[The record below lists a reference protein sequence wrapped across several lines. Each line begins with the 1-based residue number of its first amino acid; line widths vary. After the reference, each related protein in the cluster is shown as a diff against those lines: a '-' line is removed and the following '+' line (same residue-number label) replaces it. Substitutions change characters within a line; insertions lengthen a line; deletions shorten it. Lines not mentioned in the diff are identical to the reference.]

1 MPPADQIHA
10 LLSKNFIVS
19 KGQKKSQHGQGML
32 EVLSDSLGLVSNLC
46 PEKLNVS
53 EKGDW

>member
-1 MPPADQIHA
+1 MPPADQIHT

-32 EVLSDSLGLVSNLC
+32 EVLSDSLGLGSNLSWRLGFYF
-46 PEKLNVS
+46 K
-53 EKGDW
+53 